1 MPITQHID
9 ISAVDGGQNL
19 TMTVRNASGVVVQSV
34 DVASARIVEGVLWPY
49 RYRGTF
55 TDLPAGWYH
64 VELRDDQHPW
74 ASTYVYVAAVDG
86 EYSAETSPQLVSAD
100 HAAVAAEV
108 DNVLTESH
116 GEGPWSGGAGS
127 GSGDATEAKQD
138 LILSKLQ
145 GTPINVVSPI
155 SNTGTV
161 TLRLGDDDAGDR
173 WRVNYPVANGAD
185 LRTFLQSAAVANAY
199 FVARRSSVNDL
210 VVEIDPDNITAPD
223 DDGTIIISI
232 EIPRTAKPRVTG
244 VLQCSVLAVDTEGRQ
259 HHETI
264 GILTLEPQIG
274 KAPTA

>member
-9 ISAVDGGQNL
+9 ISAVDGGENL
-19 TMTVRNASGVVVQSV
+19 TMRVRNASGVVVQSV
-34 DVASARIVEGVLWPY
+34 EVASARVVETVLWPY

-55 TDLPAGWYH
+55 ADLPAGWYH

-74 ASTYVYVAAVDG
+74 ASTYVYVAAADG
-86 EYSAETSPQLVSAD
+86 EYSAETSPQLVDVTAI
-100 HAAVAAEV
+100 AAEV
-108 DNVLTESH
+108 DTVLTESH
-116 GEGPWSGGAGS
+116 GEGPWSGGAGV

-155 SNTGTV
+155 SNTGNV
-161 TLRLGDDDAGDR
+161 TLRLGDDDVGDR

-185 LRTFLQSAAVANAY
+185 LRTFLQSATVANAY
-199 FVARRSSVNDL
+199 FVARRVNVNDI

-223 DDGTIIISI
+223 NDGKILIPV

-244 VLQCSVLAVDTEGRQ
+244 VLQCSILAVDTEGRQ